1 MQDYSSLGIT
11 SIPDRK
17 KLFQVIFH
25 TIWVEIR
32 LVLNRILISKKLVQT
47 LRQEIPTLEN
57 GLVSNKTPIPT
68 SYRHKSPPVS
78 NATPSMPDLSNL
90 ALGRRGSSQQP
101 LPLPQIPTRSRSR
114 TLPTSDSHYG
124 RPDFSKSNS
133 NSNFLSEDNNDE
145 SDESDDSDKCE
156 IRRGSGPL
164 LDPYGVPIQKLRYK
178 PAPPPFSLPV
188 VSSPL
193 QQSQQLIGQ
202 SDLNQKIRVCVR
214 KRPLNK
220 KELERA
226 EKDIAPTSGVR
237 SINVNEPKYVCII
250 IVYVF
255 ILTSVYRMKVDLTKY
270 IEQHNFTFDDVFD
283 SEDSNE
289 KIYQRTAQPLV
300 KYVFDGGKATCFA

>member
-1 MQDYSSLGIT
+1 M
-11 SIPDRK
+11 
-17 KLFQVIFH
+17 
-25 TIWVEIR
+25 
-32 LVLNRILISKKLVQT
+32 
-47 LRQEIPTLEN
+47 RQEIPTLEN
-57 GLVSNKTPIPT
+57 GLVSTKTPIPT

-78 NATPSMPDLSNL
+78 NTTPGIPDLSNL
-90 ALGRRGSSQQP
+90 ALGRRGSNQQP

-114 TLPTSDSHYG
+114 TLPTSDHHYQQQ
-124 RPDFSKSNS
+124 RPDFTKSNS
-133 NSNFLSEDNNDE
+133 NSNFLLAEENHLDDE
-145 SDESDDSDKCE
+145 TDDSDDSDKCE

-178 PAPPPFSLPV
+178 PAPPPFSVPV

-237 SINVNEPKYVCII
+237 SINVNEPK
-250 IVYVF
+250 
-255 ILTSVYRMKVDLTKY
+255 
-270 IEQHNFTFDDVFD
+270 
-283 SEDSNE
+283 
-289 KIYQRTAQPLV
+289 
-300 KYVFDGGKATCFA
+300 